1 MRCLSR
7 LKAMNSPRNLC
18 LIAGPFCPA
27 ALASPSGTRASF
39 DASSWADAARE
50 QTQFEAERIRADVER
65 FFPARNFCGRSPPQV
80 CRWPMWP
87 VCSKGARFDR
97 ALVCPPIVCPPFK
110 LHGARPITIVRPDR
124 SHFALTDGNIYQRGQ
139 AKCAMTN

>member
-50 QTQFEAERIRADVER
+50 QTQFEAERIRADAER
-65 FFPARNFCGRSPPQV
+65 FFPGAKFLWSLSPASV
-80 CRWPMWP
+80 SMAN
-87 VCSKGARFDR
+87 VAG
-97 ALVCPPIVCPPFK
+97 L
-110 LHGARPITIVRPDR
+110 L
-124 SHFALTDGNIYQRGQ
+124 QRG
-139 AKCAMTN
+139 TI